1 MVAFRNMKFLLL
13 LIFPVKSVKPMQFQ
27 VLKLGNNASSKKNAA
42 VLELLHFRK
51 IQSMWKFQDPLPL
64 TMYFWSLTS
73 ST

>member
-13 LIFPVKSVKPMQFQ
+13 LIFPMKSVKPMQFQ
-27 VLKLGNNASSKKNAA
+27 VLKLGNNASSKKNVA
-42 VLELLHFRK
+42 VELLHFRN
-51 IQSMWKFQDPLPL
+51 IQSKWKVQDPLPL